1 MKMLPKLIEHKTEK
15 AMDVALHLTHHNTVR
30 HTWGS
35 DALDPAPRERGFG
48 LFFPRWERL
57 ALIGLHRPQL
67 GLAHN

>member
-48 LFFPRWERL
+48 LFFPR
-57 ALIGLHRPQL
+57 
-67 GLAHN
+67 